1 MCLSGK
7 QWNSQCPTCVY
18 VGGTSDQGGFEA
30 FPAPAEAARS
40 SPIDTFPLIPP
51 QTGFKKVAEPLRV
64 DAKRKKAGTIL
75 SDLKRKD
82 FAAFYAHF
90 FLSRTAF
97 FLMSLLT
104 DVLEQVKSQPGSTVQ
119 LWRFS
124 GMDWTNDSGRIRV
137 TGAHARPPAGWPQ
150 TAG

>member
-1 MCLSGK
+1 MFT
-7 QWNSQCPTCVY
+7 W
-18 VGGTSDQGGFEA
+18 GGTSDQGGFEA

-51 QTGFKKVAEPLRV
+51 QTRFKKVAEPLRV
-64 DAKRKKAGTIL
+64 DAKRKTQKGGTIL

-104 DVLEQVKSQPGSTVQ
+104 DALEQVKSQPRSTVQ
-119 LWRFS
+119 L
-124 GMDWTNDSGRIRV
+124 
-137 TGAHARPPAGWPQ
+137 
-150 TAG
+150 